1 MQGFPET
8 TSERTGRS
16 TKWQQETSQNSKI
29 QKNIATGLDHLY
41 QLLLKDYSYQV
52 FYFCKAWEDLN
63 AIICIWFTTARFYFW
78 GTRWHILHLRLK
90 ITRTNG
96 IRPKLTEPIPLKGK
110 PGLQRINRKG
120 HLQAENYSTSQVID
134 KNTLYKTM
142 ISATYSAIPDDWTSC
157 QLELKGITMNLR
169 QSFEA
174 WKTNKQE

>member
-1 MQGFPET
+1 MQSIVFDLPRPDLISEVQGG
-8 TSERTGRS
+8 TSCVC
-16 TKWQQETSQNSKI
+16 
-29 QKNIATGLDHLY
+29 D
-41 QLLLKDYSYQV
+41 
-52 FYFCKAWEDLN
+52 
-63 AIICIWFTTARFYFW
+63 
-78 GTRWHILHLRLK
+78 LK

-134 KNTLYKTM
+134 KNTLYKTV

>member
-1 MQGFPET
+1 
-8 TSERTGRS
+8 
-16 TKWQQETSQNSKI
+16 
-29 QKNIATGLDHLY
+29 
-41 QLLLKDYSYQV
+41 
-52 FYFCKAWEDLN
+52 
-63 AIICIWFTTARFYFW
+63 
-78 GTRWHILHLRLK
+78 LRLK